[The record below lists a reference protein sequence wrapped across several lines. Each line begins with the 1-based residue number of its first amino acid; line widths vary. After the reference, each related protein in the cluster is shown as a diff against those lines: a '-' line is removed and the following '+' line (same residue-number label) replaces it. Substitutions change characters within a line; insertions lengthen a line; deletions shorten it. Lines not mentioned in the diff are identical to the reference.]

1 MQCRIPGFDPW
12 VRKIPW
18 RRAQKPT
25 PIFLPGE
32 LHGQRS
38 LSGYSPSGRK
48 ELDTTESH
56 TITHTIS
63 TYPEKSGGIMA
74 FKVGSS
80 KMCSDLQ
87 FCSSPCSS
95 FSSIGLTLSLVPL
108 AAPNTAC
115 QHSHLSGDGEN
126 LTSRGSFFQVRM
138 FSQKPSAKLSLARS
152 GSHANLQI
160 NLWPGRGR
168 RKQET

>member
-1 MQCRIPGFDPW
+1 
-12 VRKIPW
+12 
-18 RRAQKPT
+18 
-25 PIFLPGE
+25 
-32 LHGQRS
+32 
-38 LSGYSPSGRK
+38 
-48 ELDTTESH
+48 
-56 TITHTIS
+56 
-63 TYPEKSGGIMA
+63 MA

-80 KMCSDLQ
+80 KICSDLQ

-115 QHSHLSGDGEN
+115 QHSDLSGDGEN

-160 NLWPGRGR
+160 NFWWETEAGNIITIKVIVLPLPTKINSPRVLLQFCGEGVQCFGGSITSSTPGT
-168 RKQET
+168 QA